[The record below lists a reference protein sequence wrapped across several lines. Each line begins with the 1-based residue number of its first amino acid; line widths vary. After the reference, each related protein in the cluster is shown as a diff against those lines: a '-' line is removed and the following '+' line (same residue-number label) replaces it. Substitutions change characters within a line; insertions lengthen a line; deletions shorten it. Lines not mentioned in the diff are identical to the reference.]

1 MVFRLLLIST
11 IIVIKCIIMIITTI
25 ESKCNPVGCGFD
37 YFDNSG
43 YRLGICIEGWIDKTC
58 RDRLR

>member
-1 MVFRLLLIST
+1 MVFRLLLVFT
-11 IIVIKCIIMIITTI
+11 IIIKCIIMIRRNI

-58 RDRLR
+58 RYRLR